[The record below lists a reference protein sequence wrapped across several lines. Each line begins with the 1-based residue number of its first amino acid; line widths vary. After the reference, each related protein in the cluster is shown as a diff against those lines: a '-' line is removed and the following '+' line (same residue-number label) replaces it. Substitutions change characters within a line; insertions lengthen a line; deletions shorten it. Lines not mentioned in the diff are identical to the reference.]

1 MESSNTVVSS
11 EERQLQTWSI
21 ATASLDFRT
30 TVLSFKMNLLET
42 QLERAADASNNH
54 EITRNMQA
62 KQVVNEQK
70 LS

>member
-42 QLERAADASNNH
+42 QLERAADASNY
-54 EITRNMQA
+54 
-62 KQVVNEQK
+62 
-70 LS
+70 

>member
-1 MESSNTVVSS
+1 MESSNTAVGS

-42 QLERAADASNNH
+42 QLERAADASNNN
-54 EITRNMQA
+54 EITRNTPA
-62 KQVVNEQK
+62 KQVVNEQR

>member
-11 EERQLQTWSI
+11 EERELQTWSI

-42 QLERAADASNNH
+42 QLQRVAEASNNN

-62 KQVVNEQK
+62 KQFVNEQK

>member
-1 MESSNTVVSS
+1 MSS

-21 ATASLDFRT
+21 AMASLDFRT

-42 QLERAADASNNH
+42 QLERAADTSNKN

-62 KQVVNEQK
+62 KQVVNEQG
-70 LS
+70 

>member
-1 MESSNTVVSS
+1 MESSNTDVSS

-21 ATASLDFRT
+21 ATGSFDFRT

-42 QLERAADASNNH
+42 QLERAADPSNKN

-62 KQVVNEQK
+62 KQVANEQI
-70 LS
+70 

>member
-11 EERQLQTWSI
+11 EERQLQTWSS

-30 TVLSFKMNLLET
+30 TALSLKMNLLET
-42 QLERAADASNNH
+42 QLERAADASNKN

-62 KQVVNEQK
+62 KQVVNEQRG
-70 LS
+70 S